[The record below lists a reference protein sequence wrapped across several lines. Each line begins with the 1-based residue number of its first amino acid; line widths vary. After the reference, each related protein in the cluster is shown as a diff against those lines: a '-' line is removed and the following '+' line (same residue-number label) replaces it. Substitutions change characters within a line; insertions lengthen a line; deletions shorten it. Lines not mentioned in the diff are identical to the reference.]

1 LVGGL
6 LRAVHF
12 FQVPSTPNK
21 TNKMCL
27 EEWSVLYYS
36 LLCLFFFFFLC
47 VQIDMK
53 LIKNSKSAFDFECT
67 HNTLLIRPL
76 QLALLTTFSLISSL
90 SKIFSKCEKD
100 LLELLLR
107 IVFFNW
113 FFFFYSYKFLL
124 ISIMSLEL

>member
-1 LVGGL
+1 LVGYC
-6 LRAVHF
+6 AQF
-12 FQVPSTPNK
+12 TSSKFQVLQTRPIRCVWRSGRFSITA
-21 TNKMCL
+21 CCV
-27 EEWSVLYYS
+27 S
-36 LLCLFFFFFLC
+36 FFFFFLC

-90 SKIFSKCEKD
+90 STIFSKCEKD